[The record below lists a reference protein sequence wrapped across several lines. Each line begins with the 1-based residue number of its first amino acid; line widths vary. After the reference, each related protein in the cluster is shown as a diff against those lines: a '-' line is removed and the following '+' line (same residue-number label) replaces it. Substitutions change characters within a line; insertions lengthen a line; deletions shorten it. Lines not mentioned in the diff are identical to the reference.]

1 MEERGTLNK
10 GEGGTKKDLSI
21 GNKQKNNVTSSMLA
35 SSREETLQEWKE
47 VDYLLQCS
55 IDIKC
60 WSYFFISGSLPTQSI
75 HAHLHG
81 S

>member
-35 SSREETLQEWKE
+35 SSREETLQE
-47 VDYLLQCS
+47 
-55 IDIKC
+55 
-60 WSYFFISGSLPTQSI
+60 
-75 HAHLHG
+75 
-81 S
+81 